1 MDVHKNW
8 EKSIM
13 KIHIPPYLDS
23 PTVDILLH
31 LLQLSPYV
39 YSHSPFAKTSET
51 RFQAFY
57 NTLENVSLNF
67 LRTEIFSYKNTMP

>member
-1 MDVHKNW
+1 MHKNW
-8 EKSIM
+8 KNSIM

-31 LLQLSPYV
+31 LLHLSPYV
-39 YSHSPFAKTSET
+39 YSHFPFAKTSET

-57 NTLENVSLNF
+57 ITLENVSLNF